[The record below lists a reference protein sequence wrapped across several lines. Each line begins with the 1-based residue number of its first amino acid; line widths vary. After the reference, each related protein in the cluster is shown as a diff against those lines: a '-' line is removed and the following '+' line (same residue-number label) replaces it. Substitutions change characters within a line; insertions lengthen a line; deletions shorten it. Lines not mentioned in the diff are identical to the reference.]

1 MARPL
6 RVEFAGGLYLVTARS
21 LPRQR
26 LFRDAGEMEDFLSR
40 LPELA
45 EAFDVACHAFCLL
58 PDHYHL
64 LLETPQP
71 NLSRALHR
79 LNAGYTARANARR
92 RRRGPLLQSRYR
104 SLVLGEEWLV
114 PLSVHVHLNPVRKR
128 LTGDP
133 WSYAGSS
140 ARAYAGDSGAAPGLV
155 TARILALAGGGSAYR
170 ERMEAAIAHPPAA
183 PWRHVWRQLVLGGAD
198 LRERVLASVEGRDV
212 REIPGFG
219 TRPEGPSPEQVV
231 ALVAEQTGLPVS
243 QLISGKFQR
252 VLARKVAIHLAWRF
266 SGRTLKEVG
275 EVFGIDYTT
284 VHMAVRRLEEL
295 RARDPAVEEF
305 VAGLEDELRR
315 MSGPAPIPE
324 DPGSEEMREETAAPL
339 PAADDVA
346 PPPGRARRRKRADG
360 GQLDLF

>member
-26 LFRDAGEMEDFLSR
+26 LFRDAAEMEDFLSR

-45 EAFDVACHAFCLL
+45 EGFDVACHAFCLL

-71 NLSRALHR
+71 NLARALHR

-92 RRRGPLLQSRYR
+92 RRRGPLLRSRYR

-140 ARAYAGDSGAAPGLV
+140 TRAYAGAPGAVPGLV
-155 TARILALAGGGSAYR
+155 TARILALAGGKSAYR
-170 ERMEAAIAHPPAA
+170 ARIEAALDDPPAA
-183 PWRHVWRQLVLGGAD
+183 PWRHVWRQAVLGGAD
-198 LRERVLASVEGRDV
+198 LRQRVLSSVEGRDV

-243 QLISGKFQR
+243 QLTSGKFQR

-266 SGRTLKEVG
+266 TGRTLKEIG
-275 EVFGIDYTT
+275 EVFGVDYTT

-305 VAGLEDELRR
+305 VAGLEEELRR
-315 MSGPAPIPE
+315 VPEPAPVSA
-324 DPGSEEMREETAAPL
+324 DPGSGEVRDGTAPPAPS
-339 PAADDVA
+339 ADDSA
-346 PPPGRARRRKRADG
+346 PPPGRARRRRRADG